1 MCGSFFADRRFSWGG
16 LFRCRQKKKSACFS
30 AQATFFFCVLAP
42 SWMHTLRILTYRY
55 MVEKY
60 DLRRPDGG
68 GRTSP
73 TARGRTFYT
82 GNNTI
87 PGLQFAVREQHPPAQ
102 ATSTASLSEVK
113 LGVLVGLVGIFR
125 GLILRVLDYI
135 QRLLERDTARTIN
148 RPLIG
153 STL

>member
-1 MCGSFFADRRFSWGG
+1 MYGEKNTTSGG
-16 LFRCRQKKKSACFS
+16 
-30 AQATFFFCVLAP
+30 P
-42 SWMHTLRILTYRY
+42 
-55 MVEKY
+55 
-60 DLRRPDGG
+60 PG

-82 GNNTI
+82 GDNTI

-113 LGVLVGLVGIFR
+113 LEVLVGLVGIFR

-148 RPLIG
+148 TPLIG